1 MDLQTLIG
9 KALNDKT
16 FAKSL
21 IENPEKT
28 LGDAGVEATP
38 EMLKALKNIDVEAL
52 KNLAVA
58 FGEEKSAH

>member
-16 FAKSL
+16 F